1 MSWCTVIKWH
11 SYSFCVVA
19 GSVKDMKCESSK
31 AIGIVLD
38 ALVLMRLA
46 RAYSPLGQPH
56 SVPTSYHCLQLYAY
70 LPPSTHRPRYTP
82 TRFLRS
88 GWCLV
93 RGSGHDL
100 DTFTNPAQPY

>member
-56 SVPTSYHCLQLYAY
+56 SVPTSYHC
-70 LPPSTHRPRYTP
+70 PPTLRVPASIYTSTPLHTHSIPS
-82 TRFLRS
+82 LR
-88 GWCLV
+88 LV
-93 RGSGHDL
+93 FGTWLR
-100 DTFTNPAQPY
+100 A